1 MKKYLVENIFD
12 EVTSDEYDLIDG
24 KKIDIFDDYD
34 FKIRFDYIYPDYKD
48 KEEYVL
54 DRFEQLFSQAD
65 NVYDFLIEEDHGYI
79 IYVIGYL
86 TNKEVMVLIKYL
98 KEYVDEPNIYMADD
112 SVITLYDN
120 NIMSALTSSN
130 RFNNF
135 YMKLKHELETQK
147 TSTLDLTKIN
157 VSGMETISFHPVGN
171 YSRYSKIDIT
181 GWDTSKCK
189 YLSFANLVYV
199 DEIIGIE
206 DLDTSSLESAEYMFA
221 DCGDLKKL
229 DLSKWDFSRVK
240 KCNYMFYW
248 CRELKELMLPDN
260 FMNEK
265 VNEAESAFECCTK
278 LLKLDVSKWNPI
290 NLRNASKMFQT
301 CGEEGC
307 EFIGFEKL
315 KFPKLTNATQMFH
328 LSKIDRIDMRNWDF
342 GKVLSTYN
350 MFSECSFLKE
360 VNMDGL
366 QTQHLVEM
374 TSMFYKC
381 RSLQIVSAENMFV
394 DKVIH
399 MSCMFKDCKELHTVN
414 ISSWRPVSVR
424 DKNMREMFRHSLRVK
439 NIDLSNWVIDKS
451 VKWYTMENSNKVMD
465 EFNKIKTADL

>member
-1 MKKYLVENIFD
+1 
-12 EVTSDEYDLIDG
+12 
-24 KKIDIFDDYD
+24 
-34 FKIRFDYIYPDYKD
+34 
-48 KEEYVL
+48 
-54 DRFEQLFSQAD
+54 
-65 NVYDFLIEEDHGYI
+65 
-79 IYVIGYL
+79 
-86 TNKEVMVLIKYL
+86 
-98 KEYVDEPNIYMADD
+98 
-112 SVITLYDN
+112 
-120 NIMSALTSSN
+120 
-130 RFNNF
+130 
-135 YMKLKHELETQK
+135 
-147 TSTLDLTKIN
+147 
-157 VSGMETISFHPVGN
+157 
-171 YSRYSKIDIT
+171 
-181 GWDTSKCK
+181 
-189 YLSFANLVYV
+189 
-199 DEIIGIE
+199 
-206 DLDTSSLESAEYMFA
+206 
-221 DCGDLKKL
+221 
-229 DLSKWDFSRVK
+229 
-240 KCNYMFYW
+240 MFYW
-248 CRELKELMLPDN
+248 CRELKELILPDN
-260 FMNEK
+260 FMSEK

-301 CGEEGC
+301 CGAEGC

-328 LSKIDRIDMRNWDF
+328 LSKIDSIDMRNWDF

-350 MFSECSFLKE
+350 MFSECNFLKE

-366 QTQHLVEM
+366 QTHSLVEM

-381 RSLQIVSAENMFV
+381 RTLQIVSAENMFV